1 MADVKVAALERDGLQ
16 EVTWDACDELLGGAL
31 VASPG
36 DAHGRGIAL
45 SVTRSGEAV
54 DLTGAHAYLVW
65 RHHETRRRGCVP
77 FSADD
82 ASQGRF
88 SVFYPAAMASEEGT
102 VEAQVMLSW
111 GARALS
117 SRTFSIRV
125 ERVLAGD
132 GGEEDGFSMFVE
144 AIKRLE
150 GMALDAVDAAGAA
163 ADAAQGAADRLLA
176 AKEAGEFAGAPGR
189 DGVDGSDG
197 APGRDGRDGK
207 DGAPGEKGEKGDP
220 GEPGPRGEAFTFAD
234 FTAEQL
240 ASLKGP
246 KGDPGA
252 DGAGGATG
260 ARGEVG
266 PQGPRGE
273 TGPTGPQG
281 ERGPAGPQGEKG
293 DPGPKG
299 DPGSSG
305 GRVLAYDGV
314 LNTATESASFISD
327 TDGYAAG
334 DLVVDSA
341 RNLSVVIGIKDYYS
355 GRFMV
360 SARILGSLRNA
371 GIVTCKGLDVDPGVT
386 TTETV
391 HAYGY
396 FIQKGDLVLSTD
408 TGVLGQVARLSTS
421 YVEDTYVYVKGLAR
435 LGAGGLSAYATK
447 EYVDGKLAEI
457 QSLEEVSF

>member
-1 MADVKVAALERDGLQ
+1 MADVKVAALERDGLK

-36 DAHGRGIAL
+36 DARGRGIAL
-45 SVTRSGEAV
+45 SVTRGGEAV
-54 DLTGAHAYLVW
+54 DLTGASAYLVW
-65 RHHETRRRGCVP
+65 RHRETRRRGCVP

-111 GARALS
+111 GGRALS

-132 GGEEDGFSMFVE
+132 GGDEDGFSMFVE

-176 AKEAGEFAGAPGR
+176 AKEAGEFDGAPGR

-197 APGRDGRDGK
+197 APGRDGRDGTDGAPGRDGK
-207 DGAPGEKGEKGDP
+207 DGAPGRDGAPGEKGEKGDP
-220 GEPGPRGEAFTFAD
+220 GEPGPRGAAFTFAD
-234 FTAEQL
+234 FTAGQL

-252 DGAGGATG
+252 DGAAGE
-260 ARGEVG
+260 RGETG

-273 TGPTGPQG
+273 AGPTGPQG
-281 ERGPAGPQGEKG
+281 ERGPEGAQGEPGERGPQG
-293 DPGPKG
+293 PKG
-299 DPGSSG
+299 EPGKNG
-305 GRVLAYDGV
+305 
-314 LNTATESASFISD
+314 ASPD
-327 TDGYAAG
+327 
-334 DLVVDSA
+334 
-341 RNLSVVIGIKDYYS
+341 
-355 GRFMV
+355 
-360 SARILGSLRNA
+360 
-371 GIVTCKGLDVDPGVT
+371 
-386 TTETV
+386 
-391 HAYGY
+391 
-396 FIQKGDLVLSTD
+396 
-408 TGVLGQVARLSTS
+408 
-421 YVEDTYVYVKGLAR
+421 
-435 LGAGGLSAYATK
+435 LSAYATR

>member
-1 MADVKVAALERDGLQ
+1 MADVKVAALEGDGLQ
-16 EVTWDACDELLGGAL
+16 EVSWDTCDALLGGEL

-36 DAHGRGIAL
+36 DARGRGIAL
-45 SVTRSGEAV
+45 RVTRGGKAA

-65 RHHETRRRGCVP
+65 RHRKTRRRGCVP

-82 ASQGRF
+82 ASTGRF
-88 SVFYPAAMASEEGT
+88 SVYYPAAMASEEGT

-111 GARALS
+111 GDRALS
-117 SRTFSIRV
+117 SRTFLVRV
-125 ERVLAGD
+125 ERVLAGAD
-132 GGEEDGFSMFVE
+132 GDEDGFTMIVE

-150 GMALDAVDAAGAA
+150 GMTLDAVDAANAA
-163 ADAAQGAADRLLA
+163 ADAAQGAASGLLA
-176 AKEAGEFAGAPGR
+176 AKEAGEFDGR
-189 DGVDGSDG
+189 DGVDGKDG
-197 APGRDGRDGK
+197 APGRDG
-207 DGAPGEKGEKGDP
+207 APGEKGDKGNP

-240 ASLKGP
+240 ASLRGP
-246 KGDPGA
+246 KGDPGV
-252 DGAGGATG
+252 DGAPG
-260 ARGEVG
+260 ARGEKGEVG

-273 TGPTGPQG
+273 A
-281 ERGPAGPQGEKG
+281 GPAGPQGEQGPTGPRGEKG
-293 DPGPKG
+293 DTGPKG

-305 GRVLAYDGV
+305 GRVLTYDGV
-314 LNTATESASFISD
+314 LNTATENTSLISD

-334 DLVVDSA
+334 DFVIDSA
-341 RNLSVVIGIKDYYS
+341 RTLSVVTGIKDYYS

-386 TTETV
+386 TTSTV

-408 TGVLGQVARLSTS
+408 TGVLGQVTQLSTS

-435 LGAGGLSAYATK
+435 LGADLSAYATK